1 MTGLLSGN
9 GKQQCSGDSDW
20 WGRKKEREPGPRQR
34 NKKDER
40 DGWKSVFEY
49 VLITISFCPPLLSPS
64 LVLIL
69 YLAVSLSL
77 SPFSLQEKNKDKD
90 KRFRPIYDIPY
101 MFEAREFMRK
111 KIIGKKV
118 REPRPQV
125 PLT

>member
-1 MTGLLSGN
+1 M
-9 GKQQCSGDSDW
+9 Q
-20 WGRKKEREPGPRQR
+20 WGFRLVGKKERERARGGGEPGPLQR
-34 NKKDER
+34 NKKVER
-40 DGWKSVFEY
+40 DGWKSVFED
-49 VLITISFCPPLLSPS
+49 VLITFSLSVPLCFPLLSFSSCIS
-64 LVLIL
+64 L
-69 YLAVSLSL
+69 SLSL